1 MFPRPRLSSP
11 LGLLAVALA
20 LAIVAQSTS
29 FQAALAARP
38 SPKKGKAKPKIKLPD
53 MSTPEAK
60 LRALEWF
67 RARGPWK
74 SIKHTGTFA
83 SKDLDHSLEAE
94 LHLPAGRYAP
104 LVDDATFIRRVS
116 LDLLGRLPEG
126 NDVAA
131 FVADH
136 EGDKRGR
143 LIKKLIDT
151 EGFARRWAHFWR
163 GVIFYNTQAP
173 ANRLDYPAFE
183 KWLAG
188 QFTEHAGWDRIV
200 AQMLAADGKK
210 KEHGPDN
217 FPLACENKPTVLAAE
232 TTRVFMGVSLQC
244 AECHDHPFDRWK
256 QTQFHELAAF
266 FSPGKYFLTDTR
278 NPEVKTEMQPR
289 FLLGE
294 QPPMQLN
301 ANQRRVAIAAY
312 LVYNPANYW
321 FARAYV
327 NRVWNELM
335 GDGFYAVDSLGPD
348 GDVVHKLIVNRM
360 AAMFR
365 NELFDPRWPFLVI
378 MNSRAY
384 QRRIREPRGPDDLF
398 AAVRPTRLRPDQV
411 AAAIERVTGNDKLT
425 SDVERLFDVDPS
437 VPLGEVDGAIQQTLF
452 LMNNGALQAGIQR
465 GPLTQRLL
473 KTADDGQLLDDLY
486 LELFSRPP
494 TDGERRRGVA
504 YIKQIGKRPEAVAD
518 LVWTLVNSTEFIARR

>member
-1 MFPRPRLSSP
+1 MP
-11 LGLLAVALA
+11 LVVAVTIAA
-20 LAIVAQSTS
+20 FAQPPSTH
-29 FQAALAARP
+29 AARA
-38 SPKKGKAKPKIKLPD
+38 AKPAKPARKSKPKPAVKLPD
-53 MSTPEAK
+53 VSTPEAK

-67 RARGPWK
+67 RARGPWR

-94 LHLPAGRYAP
+94 LKLPANRYAP
-104 LVDDATFIRRVS
+104 LIDDATFIRRVS
-116 LDLLGRLPEG
+116 LDLVGRLPEATE
-126 NDVAA
+126 VTA
-131 FVADH
+131 FVADQ
-136 EGDKRGR
+136 ESDKRSR
-143 LIKKLIDT
+143 LIKKLIETD
-151 EGFARRWAHFWR
+151 GFARRWAHFWR
-163 GVIFYNTQAP
+163 GVIFYNSPAP
-173 ANRLDYPAFE
+173 ANRLDYAAFE
-183 KWLAG
+183 KWLAD
-188 QFTEHAGWDRIV
+188 QFAQHVGWDRIV

-266 FSPGKYFLTDTR
+266 FSPGKYYLTDTR
-278 NPEVKTEMQPR
+278 NPELKTEMRPR

-294 QPPMQLN
+294 EPPVQLN

-360 AAMFR
+360 AYVFR
-365 NELFDPRWPFLVI
+365 NQLFDPRWPFEVI

-384 QRRIREPRGPDDLF
+384 QRRMREPRGPGDLF
-398 AAVRPTRLRPDQV
+398 AAVRPTRLRADQV

-425 SDVERLFDVDPS
+425 GDVERLFDADPS
-437 VPLGEVDGAIQQTLF
+437 VPLSDVDGAIQQTLF
-452 LMNNGALQAGIQR
+452 LMNNGALQSGIQR

-473 KTADDGQLLDDLY
+473 KTSDDGQLINDLY

-494 TDGERRRGVA
+494 TDGERRRGIA
-504 YIKQIGKRPEAVAD
+504 YIKQVGKRPEAVAD